1 MKTRQNKY
9 SIRKFSVGAS
19 SILIAALL
27 FMGGGSAQVPNK
39 IRNREILRRQQHNLL
54 GMKMKIQMGNRRQRM
69 TRLNQLKKL
78 RLNSQMLKKII
89 AKMLMIIKQAYIMKI
104 IKTLNNKIQKLKNKI
119 QHKIQNKRSLLKNK
133 VKRNKLLHKMQLKI
147 QLSHQMNKWN
157 LVRIHK

>member
-27 FMGGGSAQVPNK
+27 FMGGGSAQAAEQNQEQ
-39 IRNREILRRQQHNLL
+39 EILRRQQHNLL

>member
-1 MKTRQNKY
+1 MWGIIHLNRSIIIYGWRLSTSTEQNQEQGNPEKATAQ
-9 SIRKFSVGAS
+9 SI
-19 SILIAALL
+19 
-27 FMGGGSAQVPNK
+27 
-39 IRNREILRRQQHNLL
+39 

-104 IKTLNNKIQKLKNKI
+104 IKTLNYKIQKLKNKI

-133 VKRNKLLHKMQLKI
+133 VKRNKLLNKMQLKI
-147 QLSHQMNKWN
+147 QLSLQMNKWN